1 MKTSS
6 IIRLLTLAAIWGGS
20 FIFLRILAP
29 VLGPILTTNLRVLIA
44 GIVLSIYFLAI
55 KLDSSWKKNWKHY
68 LIVGTVNTAIPFTL
82 FAYGALYLPASYEVI
97 LNSTAP
103 LFGVVFSWIWLREK
117 MNLQRL
123 IGIVAAG
130 VGVGFVV
137 NVGSAHYD
145 ANFFKAVAACLLAAS
160 CYALAGIYIKK
171 FASHV
176 KPMSFASCCQ
186 LVAGMALIPLTF
198 TQPISIEINTF
209 IVLNVLGL
217 SLLCSGVAY
226 ILYYQLL
233 ADEGPGKALTVTF
246 LMPVF
251 GMLWGAVFLG
261 ETITAQMILGTAF
274 ILGGT
279 WFVVKKA

>member
-44 GIVLSIYFLAI
+44 GIVLTIYFIAI
-55 KLDSSWKKNWKHY
+55 KHDSEWRKNWKHY
-68 LIVGTVNTAIPFTL
+68 FIVGIVNTAIPFSL

-103 LFGVVFSWIWLREK
+103 LFGVIFAWLWLKEQ

-123 IGIVAAG
+123 IGILAAG
-130 VGVGFVV
+130 FGVAFVV

-145 ANFFKAVAACLLAAS
+145 VNFFKAVGACLLASS
-160 CYALAGIYIKK
+160 CYAIAGIYIKK
-171 FASHV
+171 YATHV
-176 KPMSFASCCQ
+176 RPMSFASCCQ
-186 LVAGMALIPLTF
+186 LVAGIALIPLSLS
-198 TQPISIEINTF
+198 QPIHIELNTF
-209 IVLNVLGL
+209 IILNVLGI

-226 ILYYQLL
+226 LLYYQLL

-251 GMLWGAVFLG
+251 GMLWGALFLG
-261 ETITAQMILGTAF
+261 ETITAPMIIGTVF

-279 WFVVKKA
+279 WLVVKKA

>member
-29 VLGPILTTNLRVLIA
+29 ILGPILTTNLRVLIA
-44 GIVLSIYFLAI
+44 GVVLTIYFIAI
-55 KLDSSWKKNWKHY
+55 KHDSSWRVNWRHY
-68 LIVGTVNTAIPFTL
+68 LIVGIVNTAIPFSL
-82 FAYGALYLPASYEVI
+82 FAYAALYLPASYEVI

-103 LFGVVFSWIWLREK
+103 LFGVVFSWLWLKEK
-117 MNLQRL
+117 MNLPRL
-123 IGIVAAG
+123 LGIVAAG
-130 VGVGFVV
+130 VGVAFVV
-137 NVGSAHYD
+137 NVGGAHYD
-145 ANFFKAVAACLLAAS
+145 AHFARAVAACLLASS

-171 FASHV
+171 FATHV

-186 LVAGMALIPLTF
+186 LVAGVALIPLSAS
-198 TQPISIEINTF
+198 QPVSFQLNTF
-209 IVLNVLGL
+209 IILNVLGI

-226 ILYYQLL
+226 LLYYQLL

-251 GMLWGAVFLG
+251 GMLWGAIFLG
-261 ETITAQMILGTAF
+261 ETITPQMILGTLF

-279 WFVVKKA
+279 WMVVRKA

>member
-44 GIVLSIYFLAI
+44 GIVLTIYFLAI
-55 KLDSSWKKNWKHY
+55 KHDSNWKANWKHY
-68 LIVGTVNTAIPFTL
+68 LIVGIVNTAIPFSL
-82 FAYGALYLPASYEVI
+82 FAYAALYLPASYEVI

-103 LFGVVFSWIWLREK
+103 LFGVVFSWIWLKEK
-117 MNLQRL
+117 MNFSRL
-123 IGIVAAG
+123 MGILAAG
-130 VGVGFVV
+130 AGVAFVV
-137 NVGSAHYD
+137 NVGSTHYD
-145 ANFFKAVAACLLAAS
+145 TNFFKAVGACLLASS
-160 CYALAGIYIKK
+160 CYAIAGIYIKK
-171 FASHV
+171 YATHV

-186 LVAGMALIPLTF
+186 LVAGLALIPVTL
-198 TQPISIEINTF
+198 TQPVSFEVNTF
-209 IVLNVLGL
+209 IALNVLGI

-226 ILYYQLL
+226 LLYYQLL

-251 GMLWGAVFLG
+251 GMLWGFLFLG
-261 ETITAQMILGTAF
+261 ETITPQMILGTAF

-279 WFVVKKA
+279 WMVVKKA